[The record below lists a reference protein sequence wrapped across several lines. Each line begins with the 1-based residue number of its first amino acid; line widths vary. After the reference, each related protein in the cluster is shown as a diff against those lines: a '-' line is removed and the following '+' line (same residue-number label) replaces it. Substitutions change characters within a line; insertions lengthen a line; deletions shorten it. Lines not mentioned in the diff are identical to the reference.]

1 MVIRVLK
8 VPKVLRDT
16 KEFKQGAIHQFLT
29 SILQA
34 SRLSQASS
42 ADAIHIQKGWCV
54 RELHRSLHEPA
65 FLFVMLLQHSSIW
78 HYRFIAG
85 CDAADSING
94 VTLVLPV
101 ILLFKSS

>member
-42 ADAIHIQKGWCV
+42 ADAIHTEKTG
-54 RELHRSLHEPA
+54 A
-65 FLFVMLLQHSSIW
+65 
-78 HYRFIAG
+78 
-85 CDAADSING
+85 
-94 VTLVLPV
+94 
-101 ILLFKSS
+101 